1 MAIEIKSTA
10 ASSSNSSSAT
20 SWKDL
25 RLLAKPISAKDR
37 MFFTERLALLLETG
51 HSLHASLETVGHQAD
66 NKLMRDLITQL
77 REDIAEG
84 LSFSQALAKHPQV
97 FSTTY
102 VNLVAASEQGGFM
115 SAVLEQIK
123 EMEDKRAQL
132 KATLQSALFYPV
144 FLILFSIG
152 VVAFVLIVVFPKF
165 GDLFSAIADELPVT
179 TRFLMTIS
187 DLLRYDWIYLAGG
200 LGALCYLFVR
210 WLKNPKGAATM
221 DRLKLTLPLIREIFV
236 QMYVSQVMRV
246 ISLSLSNGVTVLETL
261 RSCHDVVR
269 NRVFGRFIED
279 VQTHVTEGS
288 GLAIGFQQADFIP
301 DLVKQMVT
309 TGEETGNLPLVTKRI
324 ADFYE
329 QELTKKL
336 TMVAKIVEPLMLVVM
351 GLVVG
356 IIVSSLILPIFKLSR
371 VVH

>member
-10 ASSSNSSSAT
+10 TSASESSRGT
-20 SWKDL
+20 RWRDL
-25 RLLAKPISAKDR
+25 RLLAKPVSARDR

-51 HSLHASLETVGHQAD
+51 HSLHASLETVGKQVD
-66 NKLMRDLITQL
+66 NKLMRELVAQL
-77 REDIAEG
+77 REDIGAG

-115 SAVLEQIK
+115 AEVLEQIK

-132 KATLQSALFYPV
+132 VATLQSALFYPV

-152 VVAFVLIVVFPKF
+152 VVFFVLIVVFPKF
-165 GDLFSAIADELPVT
+165 GDLFSAIADELPLT
-179 TRFLMTIS
+179 TRFLMTVS
-187 DLLRYDWIYLAGG
+187 DLLRHDWIYVVGG
-200 LGALCYLFVR
+200 LGALLYLFMR
-210 WLKNPKGAATM
+210 WLKSPKGAATM

-246 ISLSLSNGVTVLETL
+246 ISLSLGNGVTVLETL
-261 RSCHDVVR
+261 KSCHDVVR

-279 VQTHVTEGS
+279 VETHVNEGS

-301 DLVKQMVT
+301 ALVKQMIT

-336 TMVAKIVEPLMLVVM
+336 TIVAKIVEPLMLVVM

>member
-1 MAIEIKSTA
+1 MAIEIKTAAASGSA
-10 ASSSNSSSAT
+10 ASSKT
-20 SWKDL
+20 GWKDL
-25 RLLAKPISAKDR
+25 RLLTKPISAKDR

-51 HSLHASLETVGHQAD
+51 HSLHASLETVGQQVD
-66 NKLMRDLITQL
+66 NRLMRNIVEQM
-77 REDIAEG
+77 REDIGGG

-102 VNLVAASEQGGFM
+102 VNLVAASEQGGFL

-132 KATLQSALFYPV
+132 RATLQSALFYPV

-152 VVAFVLIVVFPKF
+152 VVFFVLIVVFPKF
-165 GDLFSAIADELPVT
+165 GDLFSAIADELPIT
-179 TRFLMTIS
+179 TRFLMTVS
-187 DLLRYDWIYLAGG
+187 DLLRHDWVYLVAAVGG
-200 LGALCYLFVR
+200 LGYLFTR
-210 WLKNPKGAATM
+210 WLQSPQGSATV

-236 QMYVSQVMRV
+236 QMYISQVMRV
-246 ISLSLSNGVTVLETL
+246 ISLSLGNGVTVLDTL

-269 NRVFGRFIED
+269 NRIFARFIED
-279 VQTHVTEGS
+279 IETHVTEGS
-288 GLAIGFQQADFIP
+288 GIAIGFQQADFIP
-301 DLVKQMVT
+301 ALVKQMVT
-309 TGEETGNLPLVTKRI
+309 TGEQTGNLPLVTKRI

-329 QELTKKL
+329 QELTRKL
-336 TMVAKIVEPLMLVVM
+336 TIVAKIVEPLMLVVM